1 MDRQNEFP
9 NAKYAEEIRFSKTQI
24 DARLTRLG
32 GWMVSE
38 PNADFEF
45 VSLIGTGIGDGS
57 MAHGRARGGL

>member
-9 NAKYAEEIRFSKTQI
+9 NPKYAEEIRFSKTQI

-45 VSLIGTGIGDGS
+45 VNLIGTGIDDDAT
-57 MAHGRARGGL
+57 AHGRVRGL